1 MVPYEPWQPGMRLTA
16 TRLRSISPTWADW
29 VPVWTTSTG
38 ANTPSLGNATV
49 VARYAQSALKVS
61 FRMEITFGTTTNFG
75 GGGSSDNWRFS
86 LPVAAAG
93 TQLIAGYGEAQDS
106 ATGGTPS
113 SLRVPLRPRLTT
125 TTTLELETSGGATGF
140 AGGYAATPNG
150 LIDAVS
156 PFTWANTDTI
166 RVFGEYEAAA

>member
-1 MVPYEPWQPGMRLTA
+1 MPYEPWQPGMRITA
-16 TRLRSISPTWADW
+16 GRLLSISPTWVDW

-38 ANTPSLGNATV
+38 ANTPSFGNATIT
-49 VARYAQSALKVS
+49 AKYAQSALTVW
-61 FRMEITFGTTTNFG
+61 FRLEITFGTTTSFG

-86 LPVAAAG
+86 LPVGAAA

-113 SLRVPLRPRLTT
+113 SLRIPLRPRITT
-125 TTTLELETSGGATGF
+125 ATTMELETSGGATGF

-156 PFTWANTDTI
+156 PFTWANTDAI
-166 RVFGEYEAAA
+166 RIVGEYEAAA